1 MPTQPSAGV
10 DPASHQGDRLRN
22 SQHQFMHLAD
32 RLLGAMKN
40 EEDEVQYAI
49 GAAKGFN
56 LVSKSMKTLPAA
68 GKGISIP
75 KQPVKFGK
83 LVGPDAGDAPVEVQQ
98 RTEQKRDEQIATR
111 LQQIN
116 DKQSARIREIKEH
129 EKKERET
136 KQRKLE
142 SLAAGGT
149 NKKDIDNRNGSNSS
163 IFAVNPNS

>member
-98 RTEQKRDEQIATR
+98 RTE
-111 LQQIN
+111 
-116 DKQSARIREIKEH
+116 
-129 EKKERET
+129 
-136 KQRKLE
+136 
-142 SLAAGGT
+142 
-149 NKKDIDNRNGSNSS
+149 
-163 IFAVNPNS
+163 